1 MRTRICAPLPT
12 SHLPRATQALELRP
26 DFPDALC
33 NLVHTYTCV
42 CNWADYDTYLETLR
56 RSLEAQLDK
65 GACPAT
71 QPFHCFVYPFPHDLV
86 LRLAQAWLL
95 SARRIHTLT
104 PSLQPF

>member
-1 MRTRICAPLPT
+1 MRTHIYAPLPT
-12 SHLPRATQALELRP
+12 SHLPRVTQALELRP